1 MTRFVAVLSGKG
13 GVGKTTVAIN
23 LADALNKLGRDVVI
37 LDGNLTS
44 PDIGLSLGL
53 ADVPASLHDVMKGK
67 KNIMNSIYLHSS
79 GVRVIPGSM
88 NLEAIKNMN
97 LDSLEGVFKQL
108 QGLSEIVL
116 MDLEAGLGTE
126 TLSVLEFADEVLIVT
141 SPEIAAVANALKA
154 IKLADEMDVTVLG
167 VVLNK
172 VRGDSLELSEA
183 NVGTLLERPILVNIP
198 ENNDVREAKLKKQTL
213 FINSPDSDST
223 NKFKKLAA
231 YLVGEKYEANLILPK
246 ETLFQNI
253 LKKLSLK

>member
-1 MTRFVAVLSGKG
+1 MTRFIAVLSGKG

-23 LADALNKLGRDVVI
+23 LADALNKLGRDVVV

-53 ADVPASLHDVMKGK
+53 IDVPVSLHDVMKGRK
-67 KNIMNSIYLHSS
+67 SIMNSIYLHSS
-79 GVRVIPGSM
+79 GIRVIPGSI

-97 LDSLEGVFKQL
+97 LDSLERIFKQL
-108 QGLSEIVL
+108 KGLSEIII

-126 TLSVLEFADEVLIVT
+126 TLSVLQFADEVLIVT

-154 IKLADEMDVTVLG
+154 IKLADEMKVTVLG

-172 VRGDSLELSEA
+172 VKGDSLELSEG
-183 NVGTLLERPILVNIP
+183 NVETLLERPVLVMIN
-198 ENNDVREAKLKKQTL
+198 EDNDVRESKLKKQTL
-213 FINSPDSDST
+213 FMNTPNSDSV

-231 YLVGEKYEANLILPK
+231 YLIGEKYEESLRLPK
-246 ETLFQNI
+246 ESLFQNI
-253 LKKLSLK
+253 LNTLGLK